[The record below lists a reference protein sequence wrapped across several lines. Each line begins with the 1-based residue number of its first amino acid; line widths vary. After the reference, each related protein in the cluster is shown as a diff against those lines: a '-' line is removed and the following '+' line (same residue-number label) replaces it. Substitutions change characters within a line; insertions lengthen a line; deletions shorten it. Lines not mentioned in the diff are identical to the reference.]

1 MSLSALRLWG
11 ALTLAALVGQPATMA
26 GAATP
31 TKHSTPRLH
40 ASSTAAS
47 KGTGTTLRHTRRRR
61 HAPPG
66 GVYARNAVV
75 LDPSTDE
82 VLFAKN
88 ADSVVPIASLSKLMT
103 VMVFL
108 EGRPDLDRWVAINR
122 DDWYGA
128 GRTHLRPGEL
138 VSLRDLLH
146 MTLMCSD
153 NCATR
158 VLARQADVNPEAFV
172 TRMNQKCAEL
182 DLEHTRFVEVTG
194 LDERNVST
202 AGDCAHML
210 LAAARQ
216 PQIQEI
222 MQTREYSF
230 STSRRSLTIP
240 NTDRLLYG
248 RYVVLGGKTGFISEA
263 GYCFAT
269 WLHTDTRDLVAVVL
283 GAPTAAT
290 RFADVT
296 RMVDRT
302 TSPSFAPTDQ

>member
-1 MSLSALRLWG
+1 MTLSALRAWG
-11 ALTLAALVGQPATMA
+11 VLTLAALVAQPATTA
-26 GAATP
+26 GAATL
-31 TKHSTPRLH
+31 TTHAKPRLH
-40 ASSTAAS
+40 TTSTS
-47 KGTGTTLRHTRRRR
+47 GTGARRARRHR

-66 GVYARNAVV
+66 GVYARSAVV
-75 LDPSTDE
+75 LDPNTDQ

-88 ADSVVPIASLSKLMT
+88 PDSVVPIASLSKLMT

-108 EGRPDLDRWVAINR
+108 EGRPDLDRWVAIHR

-128 GRTHLRPGEL
+128 GHTHLRPGEL

-146 MTLMCSD
+146 MSLMCSD

-158 VLARQADVNPEAFV
+158 VLARQADVNPDSFV
-172 TRMNQKCAEL
+172 DRMNAKCSEL
-182 DLEHTRFVEVTG
+182 GLEHTRFVEVTG
-194 LDERNVST
+194 LDQRNVST

-222 MQTREYSF
+222 MRTRAYSF
-230 STSRRSLTIP
+230 STSRRSMTIP

-248 RYVVLGGKTGFISEA
+248 RYEVLGGKTGYINEA

-290 RFADVT
+290 RFADVA

-302 TSPSFAPTDQ
+302 TMPTFAPTDH

>member
-1 MSLSALRLWG
+1 MSLSALRAWG
-11 ALTLAALVGQPATMA
+11 VLTLAALVAQPATTA

-31 TKHSTPRLH
+31 KHPSKRIAPAATSGTPHH
-40 ASSTAAS
+40 A
-47 KGTGTTLRHTRRRR
+47 KRHRRV
-61 HAPPG
+61 PPG
-66 GVYARNAVV
+66 GCYARNAVV
-75 LDPSTDE
+75 LDPNTDQ

-88 ADSVVPIASLSKLMT
+88 PDSVVPIASLSKLMT

-108 EGRPDLDRWVAINR
+108 EGRPDLDRWVAIHR

-146 MTLMCSD
+146 MSLMCSD

-172 TRMNQKCAEL
+172 ARMNAKCNEL
-182 DLEHTRFVEVTG
+182 GLDHTRFVEVTG
-194 LDERNVST
+194 
-202 AGDCAHML
+202 

-222 MQTREYSF
+222 MQTRAYSF
-230 STSRRSLTIP
+230 STSRRSITIP

-248 RYVVLGGKTGFISEA
+248 RYEVLGGKTGYINEA

-269 WLHTDTRDLVAVVL
+269 WLRTDTRDLVAVVL

-290 RFADVT
+290 RFADVA
-296 RMVDRT
+296 RLVDRT
-302 TSPSFAPTDQ
+302 TSPTFAPTDR